1 MPTTPDN
8 DYIQAFMT
16 ERAPDFSRAALIVV
30 DMQYATGH
38 RDGALGR
45 RLAAEGSNV
54 GGYRFARIEAL
65 VVPNMKR
72 LLDRF
77 RKAKGAVIY
86 LTVGAD
92 KADCSDA
99 PPHMINMFRA
109 LDNFEGSREHEIID
123 ELKPHDGESVIN
135 KTTIGAF
142 ASTGIDH
149 LLRSMGRD
157 QLYMGGVS
165 TNMCVDTTAREA
177 ADRGYGVTLIE
188 DACATTHEDLHDATI
203 TNFQRLFGRVI
214 STDEA
219 MAELGADS
227 KNV

>member
-1 MPTTPDN
+1 MTAPSKDN

-16 ERAPDFSRAALIVV
+16 ERTPDFAHAALIVV

-54 GGYRFARIEAL
+54 AGYRFDRIETK
-65 VVPNMKR
+65 VVPNMQR
-72 LLDRF
+72 LLKRF
-77 RKAKGAVIY
+77 RDGDGAVIY
-86 LTVGAD
+86 LTVGAA

-99 PPHMINMFRA
+99 PPHMIKMFRA
-109 LDNFEGSREHEIID
+109 LDNHAGSREHEIID
-123 ELKPHDGESVIN
+123 ELKPRPGESVIN

-149 LLRSMGRD
+149 LLRSLGRD

-188 DACATTHEDLHDATI
+188 DACGTTHEDLHNATI

-219 MAELGADS
+219 IEELKSG
-227 KNV
+227 